1 MITISK
7 NIKINKLKE
16 ISKVLQQYY
25 SQNNQNKICW
35 CETMYIYI
43 YIYNIYIYIIYMY
56 VYIYTLFIYFKDY
69 ESY

>member
-43 YIYNIYIYIIYMY
+43 YIYI
-56 VYIYTLFIYFKDY
+56 
-69 ESY
+69 